1 MPTQTGSLDL
11 SSLKVAYDD
20 ASTKATSYITELTN
34 GVLVHP
40 EDNDSTG
47 WRIQDALELLV
58 DNQSLI
64 YAGAT
69 GATGAVGAI
78 VRIGSEDDMHVTM
91 TPSEL
96 AFRDGSGTSV
106 AYIEVVGGES
116 LFYMTRAVV
125 VSDLRFGKSQ
135 AGSEGLWKFETR
147 DNENLSLKWLGATGA
162 TGATGSTGVE

>member
-11 SSLKVAYDD
+11 SAQKASYDD

-34 GVLVHP
+34 GVFVHS

-47 WRIQDALELLV
+47 WSIQDALELLI

-69 GATGAVGAI
+69 GATGSTGAV
-78 VRIGSEDDMHVTM
+78 VRIGSETDMHLTM

-96 AFRDGSGTSV
+96 AFRDASGTPV

-125 VSDLRFGKSQ
+125 VSDLRFGNN
-135 AGSEGLWKFETR
+135 LWTFATR
-147 DNENLSLKWLGATGA
+147 DNDNLSLKWLGATGA
-162 TGATGSTGVE
+162 TGGGT